1 MNSLRTLMIAYA
13 CDPDGGGEHW
23 LGWGWAQEASRNHQ
37 VVLLTT
43 SKAKPALEREA
54 AVRGIEL
61 HCLDVPNWIRWLSSF
76 PAGAGAWLRKC
87 WWQRMALKLAR
98 KLHAVKPFDLVHQ
111 TTFHTFRIPFS
122 CSRLGIPSVWGPI
135 AGGEFVPPGFDRYLG
150 IAAAG
155 EHKRGT
161 LNRLNLSM
169 PWVRS
174 SLERCSTILVS
185 NRTTLNFLP
194 ESAHGKCVVM
204 SPNALREEDIGQA
217 PPEKLDGGIFE
228 ILFAGN
234 CAPTRAMPLV
244 FEALALGLPVAWRLR
259 IVGSGAALEFW
270 KSEVARLNLTDN
282 IEFMG
287 AIPRESL
294 KAIYNETP
302 VLVFPGLR
310 DSGGSALLEAM
321 TLALPILTFDWGG
334 PGEMVDRDSAVLVE
348 VRNPAQTIV
357 DLHAG
362 LCLLATQPDEARR
375 LGRNARERALAHFR
389 WNKKWQVVDSI
400 YRRLAN

>member
-1 MNSLRTLMIAYA
+1 MIAYA

-43 SKAKPALEREA
+43 SKAMPALEREA
-54 AVRGIEL
+54 ANCGIEL

-375 LGRNARERALAHFR
+375 LGRNARERALGHFR

-400 YRRLAN
+400 YRSLTN

>member
-43 SKAKPALEREA
+43 SKAMPALERETA
-54 AVRGIEL
+54 NCGIEL

-98 KLHAVKPFDLVHQ
+98 KLHAEKPFDLVHQ

-217 PPEKLDGGIFE
+217 PSEKLDGGIFE

-357 DLHAG
+357 DLHTG

-375 LGRNARERALAHFR
+375 LGRNARERALGHFR

-400 YRRLAN
+400 YRSLTN

>member
-1 MNSLRTLMIAYA
+1 MIAYA

-43 SKAKPALEREA
+43 SKAMPALEREA
-54 AVRGIEL
+54 ANCGIEL

-98 KLHAVKPFDLVHQ
+98 KLHAEKPFDLVHQ

-135 AGGEFVPPGFDRYLG
+135 AGGEFVPRGFDRYLG

-217 PPEKLDGGIFE
+217 PSEKLDGGIFE

-321 TLALPILTFDWGG
+321 TLAC
-334 PGEMVDRDSAVLVE
+334 LV
-348 VRNPAQTIV
+348 
-357 DLHAG
+357 G
-362 LCLLATQPDEARR
+362 LGC
-375 LGRNARERALAHFR
+375 
-389 WNKKWQVVDSI
+389 
-400 YRRLAN
+400 